1 MKKKLSGIIWGVF
14 LIVAGILLALNAL
27 DVFNFDV
34 FFDGWWTLF
43 IIIPCTVGAITER
56 DKISNIV
63 GIFVGVGLLLACQD
77 VFNFE
82 LIWKLFVPVLVLAL
96 GVRMIFKNVKNN
108 KAAGRIEEIEENGED
123 IRSANAVFGGVNL
136 RPDHEEFHGAELNAV
151 FGGVECDLRNA
162 VIEKD
167 CVIKATAIFGGIDIF
182 LPSNV
187 NVEISSNSLFGGV
200 SDKKKQNKEEN
211 TVTVYI
217 QGCAVFGGVDVK

>member
-27 DVFNFDV
+27 DIFNFDV

-63 GIFVGVGLLLACQD
+63 GICVGVGLLLACQD
-77 VFNFE
+77 VFDFE
-82 LIWKLFVPVLVLAL
+82 LVWKLLVPVLVLAL
-96 GVRMIFKNVKNN
+96 GVRMIFKSVKNN
-108 KAAGRIEEIEENGED
+108 QATERIEEMRENGED
-123 IRSANAVFGGVNL
+123 IRSANAVFGGVDL

-162 VIEKD
+162 IIEKD

-200 SDKKKQNKEEN
+200 SDKKKKNKEEN